1 MFQKPPYV
9 SKIKMFP
16 KNLFCFQKK
25 ICLEKVIIFT
35 KSLTFSETYFCLE
48 KGLLYSYLLRQ
59 IYIQILSYYPVII
72 ITIILITFVFS

>member
-48 KGLLYSYLLRQ
+48 KGLMYEKGYPTQSRQAFLRLEVLYCHLICDL
-59 IYIQILSYYPVII
+59 YII
-72 ITIILITFVFS
+72 